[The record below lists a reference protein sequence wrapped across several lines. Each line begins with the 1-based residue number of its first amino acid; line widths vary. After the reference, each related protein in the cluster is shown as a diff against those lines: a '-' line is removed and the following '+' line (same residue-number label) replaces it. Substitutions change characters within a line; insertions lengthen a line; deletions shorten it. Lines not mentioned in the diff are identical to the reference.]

1 MSSDDTRI
9 FLASGSYET
18 GSFRVSDGFRF
29 SAEEL
34 TYGGATSTLAFST
47 RGGLLKGKALLVA
60 STAGGGREWGGGCDI
75 GRGDAETSCL
85 RYEGCESVT
94 AACTGGT
101 VDLSLLG
108 LDNAAGCRL
117 VISNPL

>member
-1 MSSDDTRI
+1 MSSDKRI

-34 TYGGATSTLAFST
+34 TYGATSTLAFST

-94 AACTGGT
+94 AATGGT

-117 VISNPL
+117 VMSNPL